1 MQEKLCKNCDS
12 EFQITDEDTRFYK
25 LFSVPEPTKCPTCRL
40 IRRMNERNT
49 RSLYRRKCDFS
60 GKEIISQ
67 YHKNTPFPVYHYD
80 HWFGDHWDAMKY
92 GQNIDFTKPF
102 FKQFKVLRDKV
113 PHMSAFVVGGTL
125 ENSDYTNCTGYLK
138 DCYLVFEAD
147 YNENCYY
154 SNRIYHCKSVVDCL
168 CVYGCELCYE
178 SRDSINCY
186 NLKYSNDCEDCSD
199 SLFLSNCKGCKNCIA
214 CINLRHKDYHIF
226 NKPCSQEEFEGFI
239 SNNHLDSY
247 GEVSSFYKKADDFF
261 AHHPHKNLQQE
272 HNTNSLGDYLYNSKN
287 AYYCFDCKDLE
298 DCRYCARVAMTV
310 KTTMD
315 MTAWGDNA
323 EMIYETAACGNNA
336 YNLKFCTTCTTNNSD
351 LEYCDQCVC
360 CKYCFGCVGLNKKS
374 YCILNKQYTKEE
386 YFKNKEKLVKH
397 MMGTKEYGEFF
408 PAELCPFAYNE
419 SIAMEYFPLTE
430 KEAKKRGFRWLNDNA
445 TCNPQTYKIP
455 EKISD
460 VPDSVVD
467 EVLACTSCKKNYRIT
482 SNELKFYRCLSL
494 PIPTFCANC
503 RHLRRLK
510 SKNPKNFWERK
521 CAKCGKNIMT
531 TFPPESKCP
540 IYCEE
545 CYTHYVV

>member
-1 MQEKLCKNCDS
+1 
-12 EFQITDEDTRFYK
+12 
-25 LFSVPEPTKCPTCRL
+25 KCPTCRL

-49 RSLYRRKCDFS
+49 RSLYKRKCDFS

-67 YHKNTPFPVYHYD
+67 YHANAPFPVYHYD
-80 HWFGDHWDAMKY
+80 DWFGDSWDAMKY
-92 GQNIDFTKPF
+92 GQSIDFTKPF
-102 FKQFKVLRDKV
+102 FEQFKVLRDKV

-125 ENSDYTNCTGYLK
+125 QNSDYTNCTGYLK
-138 DCYLVFEAD
+138 DCYLIFEAD

-154 SNRIYHCKSVVDCL
+154 DNRIYHCKSVVDCL
-168 CVYGCELCYE
+168 CMYGCELCYE
-178 SRDSINCY
+178 SRDSLNCY
-186 NLKYSNDCEDCSD
+186 NLKYSHDCEDCSD

-226 NKPCSQEEFEGFI
+226 NKPCSPDEFAEFI
-239 SNNHLDSY
+239 SKNNLNLYD
-247 GEVSSFYKKADDFF
+247 GVSSFYKKADDFF

-272 HNTNSLGDYLYNSKN
+272 HNVNSLGDYLVNCKN

-310 KTTMD
+310 KSTMD
-315 MTAWGDNA
+315 MTGWGDNVELA
-323 EMIYETAACGNNA
+323 YETAACGNNA

-360 CKYCFGCVGLNKKS
+360 CKNCFGCVGLNKKS
-374 YCILNKQYTKEE
+374 YCIFNKQYTKEE
-386 YFKNKEKLVKH
+386 YLLKKEKLVEH
-397 MMGTKEYGEFF
+397 MMETKEYGEFF
-408 PAELCPFAYNE
+408 PADSCPFAYNE

-430 KEAKKRGFRWLNDNA
+430 KEALVRGFRWLNDNA
-445 TCNPQTYKIP
+445 TCNPQTYVVP
-455 EKISD
+455 AKISD

-467 EVLACTSCKKNYRIT
+467 EVLACKSCEKNYRIT
-482 SNELKFYRCLSL
+482 SNELKFYRHSSL
-494 PIPTFCANC
+494 PIPFFCANC

-510 SKNPKNFWERK
+510 SKNPKSFWERK
-521 CAKCGKNIMT
+521 CDKCGKNIMT

-545 CYTHYVV
+545 CYLGIL